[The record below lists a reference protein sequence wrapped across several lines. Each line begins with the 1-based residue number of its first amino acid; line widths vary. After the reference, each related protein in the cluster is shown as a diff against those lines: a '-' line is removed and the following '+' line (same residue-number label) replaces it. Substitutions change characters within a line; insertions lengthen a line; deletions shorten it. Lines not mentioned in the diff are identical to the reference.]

1 MREPLKASLAEYAV
15 KRVKERI
22 YKFITYQKD
31 YGIKNPT
38 RYIDDLDDLIL
49 GLNRSVNRSTG
60 MAPVDINFSNQH
72 IVVAKVYGSKLYD
85 YLRKNKNPKLK
96 PGTVVRVSLLR

>member
-1 MREPLKASLAEYAV
+1 MYALREPLKASLAEYGV

-38 RYIDDLDDLIL
+38 RYIDNLDDLIL
-49 GLNRSVNRSTG
+49 GLNRSFNRVTG
-60 MAPVDINFSNQH
+60 FAPIDINFTNQH
-72 IVVAKVYGSKLYD
+72 LVVYNVYGSKLYD
-85 YLRKNKNPKLK
+85 YLREKTKIQ
-96 PGTVVRVSLLR
+96 SLSPEP